1 MSFEV
6 NRFYHVYNRGNNK
19 EKIFFT
25 DSNYH
30 FFLKKVKAEL
40 ASCCDIIAYCLM
52 PNHYHLL
59 IFFGEQ
65 HANFRQSIGMQN
77 LQRKIG
83 TLQSSYTRAI
93 NKQKGRVGSLFQ
105 ARFKI
110 VEIESLQQAIT
121 CFNYIHRNPIKAG
134 LVDDLRLWH
143 SSFKEYH
150 TSTEGLC
157 NQEIAHQRLGVPP
170 GSDILE
176 WMNRIEKTG
185 DDIGLGRV
193 V

>member
-6 NRFYHVYNRGNNK
+6 NRFYHIYNRGNNK
-19 EKIFFT
+19 EKIFFN
-25 DSNYH
+25 DSNYL
-30 FFLKKVKAEL
+30 FFLRKIKIEL
-40 ASCCDIIAYCLM
+40 TPACELIAYCLM

-93 NKQKGRVGSLFQ
+93 NQQRSRVGSLFQ

-121 CFNYIHRNPIKAG
+121 CFNYIHRNPIKAR
-134 LVDDLRLWH
+134 LVNDPRSWH
-143 SSFKEYH
+143 SSFGEYH
-150 TSTEGLC
+150 DTKEGLC
-157 NQEIAHQRLGVPP
+157 TQEIAHNRLGVPR
-170 GSDILE
+170 GKQILE
-176 WMNRIEKTG
+176 FMNRLTETN
-185 DDIGLGRV
+185 DDVGQGKVL
-193 V
+193 